1 MALGAE
7 QRDVLRLVLGDGLR
21 MTLVGMGIGVVA
33 ALILTRL
40 MASMLYG
47 VQPTDPVTFAIV
59 ALFLSCVA
67 LFASYIPAHRASRL
81 DPNVALRYE

>member
-7 QRDVLRLVLGDGLR
+7 RRDVLRLVLGDGLR
-21 MTLVGMGIGVVA
+21 MTFVGMGIGFVA

-40 MASMLYG
+40 MAGMLYG
-47 VQPTDPVTFAIV
+47 VQPTDPLTFAIV

-67 LFASYIPAHRASRL
+67 LFACYIPARRASRL
-81 DPNVALRYE
+81 DPTVALRYE